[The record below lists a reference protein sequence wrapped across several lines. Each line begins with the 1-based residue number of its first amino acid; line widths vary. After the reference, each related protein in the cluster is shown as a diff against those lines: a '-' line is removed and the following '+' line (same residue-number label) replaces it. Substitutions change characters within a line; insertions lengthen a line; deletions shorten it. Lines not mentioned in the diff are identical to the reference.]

1 MTEIQAMAG
10 MAPLKSAFPSEI
22 EAEIEALKE
31 DNRELW
37 AELAETRRQMAELRR
52 DISELRR
59 EREIGTPRVR
69 KETAQDHLDR
79 LFSEM
84 RKLGL
89 RQVGVVDA
97 ARLIGLSKR
106 QMSSVKP
113 AIYDDPRFALVVD
126 PKIHKQRHLIRIV

>member
-1 MTEIQAMAG
+1 MTEIKAMSG
-10 MAPLKSAFPSEI
+10 LAPLKPAFPSEI

-59 EREIGTPRVR
+59 EPRVR

-89 RQVGVVDA
+89 RQVGVMDA

-106 QMSSVKP
+106 QMSNVKP
-113 AIYDDPRFALVVD
+113 AISEDPRFALVVD